1 MTPHYAGINH
11 AQPAILARLAKQSR
25 LFAGPAAACLGDIKP
40 ERPNGARLFYQRL
53 GGLRTD
59 PYARQTMCNLIE
71 PAKVGDSAG
80 FFSNY
85 QQLASIFCEII
96 CKNCI
101 FCIAPCP
108 TLVLKGI

>member
-1 MTPHYAGINH
+1 MALACFVSVWEGCGRIHMHDKPC
-11 AQPAILARLAKQSR
+11 AIL
-25 LFAGPAAACLGDIKP
+25 
-40 ERPNGARLFYQRL
+40 
-53 GGLRTD
+53 
-59 PYARQTMCNLIE
+59 ME

-108 TLVLKGI
+108 TLVLKSI